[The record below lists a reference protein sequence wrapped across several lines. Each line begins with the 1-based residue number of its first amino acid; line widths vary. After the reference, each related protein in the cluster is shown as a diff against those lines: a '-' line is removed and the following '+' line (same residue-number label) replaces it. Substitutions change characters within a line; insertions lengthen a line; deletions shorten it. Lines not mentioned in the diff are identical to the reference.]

1 MKKIMSKTESEITP
15 IINRLEAMVK
25 DQSGQEVQARNFD
38 LYGLNLARVSFDRRT
53 NIFTIKEFRDN
64 HVFKFDNIDLVAI
77 DIYEILRDL
86 KLTF

>member
-1 MKKIMSKTESEITP
+1 M
-15 IINRLEAMVK
+15 
-25 DQSGQEVQARNFD
+25 
-38 LYGLNLARVSFDRRT
+38 SFDRRT

>member
-1 MKKIMSKTESEITP
+1 MSKTESEITP
-15 IINRLEAMVK
+15 IISRLEAMVK
-25 DQSGQEVQARNFD
+25 DQSGQEVQVRNFD
-38 LYGLNLARVSFDRRT
+38 LYGLNLARVSFDHRT
-53 NIFTIKEFRDN
+53 DIFTIKEFRDN